1 MAPMKDSRE
10 FAILD
15 VLREERA
22 ATVSR
27 LAATLQASEATI
39 RRDLVRLDKSG
50 LVRRTHG
57 GAVLIEADAPF
68 AEVENVNRDAKNA
81 IAITAAAQISDGES
95 IILDIGTTTLQLA
108 TLLHGRRVTVI
119 TASIAVF
126 DELRDDRDVQLILL
140 PGDYDR
146 VYRCVGGHLTP
157 DALRQLHA
165 DHAFLGTSG
174 IAENGDLRDTTMVQI
189 PIKRAMLE
197 ASDRATVLADSSKF
211 PGTGAGRIR
220 PTTSL
225 TQLITERAPSTPI
238 TEALEAHGVT
248 VTIA

>member
-1 MAPMKDSRE
+1 MKDSRE

-22 ATVSR
+22 ASVTR
-27 LAATLQASEATI
+27 LAIAVDASEATI
-39 RRDLVRLDKSG
+39 RRDLDRLDRDG

-57 GAVLIEADAPF
+57 GAVLVEADAPF
-68 AEVENVNRDAKNA
+68 AEVELVNREAKNA
-81 IAITAAAQISDGES
+81 IAHVAASQISDGES

-108 TLLHGRRVTVI
+108 TLLHGRRLTVI

-126 DELRDDRDVQLILL
+126 DELRNDREVQLIML

-146 VYRCVGGHLTP
+146 VYRSLGGHLTP

-189 PIKRAMLE
+189 PIKRAMLA
-197 ASDRATVLADSSKF
+197 ASDRATVLADASKF

-220 PTTSL
+220 PTSSL
-225 TQLITERAPSTPI
+225 TQLITDRAPSPPI
-238 TEALEAHGVT
+238 TEALEANGVT
-248 VTIA
+248 VTLA

>member
-1 MAPMKDSRE
+1 MKDSRE
-10 FAILD
+10 IAILD

-27 LAATLQASEATI
+27 LAVTLQASEATI

-50 LVRRTHG
+50 RVRRTHG

-68 AEVENVNRDAKNA
+68 GEVENVNRDAKNA
-81 IAITAAAQISDGES
+81 IATAAAAQISDGES

-108 TLLHGRRVTVI
+108 TLLHGRRLTVI

-126 DELRDDRDVQLILL
+126 DELRDDREVQLILL

-146 VYRCVGGHLTP
+146 VYRSLGGHLTP
-157 DALRQLHA
+157 EALRGLHA

-197 ASDRATVLADSSKF
+197 ASDRATVLVDSSKF
-211 PGTGAGRIR
+211 PGAGAGRIR

-225 TQLITERAPSTPI
+225 TQLITERAPSPVI
-238 TEALEAHGVT
+238 TEALGALGVT